1 MSSPMADI
9 NMVRRKR
16 ICYVT
21 GTRADYGLMA
31 STLKEIMAHPALS
44 LSILATGMHLSPKY
58 GLTVRE
64 IEADGFHLCGRVET
78 PVDQPSG
85 AAMVRGIGIMLQ
97 AFVDILSAQAPDAVL
112 LLGDRGEM
120 LAGALAALHL
130 NIPVIHVH
138 GGERS
143 GTVDEPVRHAISKLS
158 HWHCVATEQSR
169 ERLLRMGEAPQQV
182 VVTGAPGLDGLTA
195 LAVRDRVTLCE
206 DVGFDATRALAL
218 MVFHPVVQ
226 EAPQA
231 GGQAAAIL
239 DALVD
244 AGTQV
249 LALMPN
255 ADAGGDA
262 VRATLA
268 HYAERNPE
276 VRVLTHLPR
285 PDFVSWMAAAD
296 FMVGNSSS
304 GIIEAASFG
313 TPVINVGLRQH
324 LRERN
329 ANVCDVVAE
338 PQALALAVRE
348 ALARGRLAPANVY
361 GDGHAGARIVALL
374 VALRATPEILL
385 KTNAY

>member
-1 MSSPMADI
+1 MSP
-9 NMVRRKR
+9 RKK
-16 ICYVT
+16 ICYIS
-21 GTRADYGLMA
+21 GTRADYGLMV
-31 STLKEIMAHPALS
+31 STLKEIAAHPALS
-44 LSILATGMHLSPKY
+44 LSVLVTGMHLSPKY

-64 IEADGFHLCGRVET
+64 IEADGFTLCGRVET
-78 PVDQPSG
+78 PVDQASG
-85 AAMVRGIGIMLQ
+85 AAMARGIGIMLQ
-97 AFVDILSAQAPDAVL
+97 AFVDILAAQAPDAVL

-120 LAGALAALHL
+120 LAGALAAIHL
-130 NIPVIHVH
+130 NIPVVHVH

-158 HWHCVATEQSR
+158 HWHCTATEESR
-169 ERLLRMGEAPQQV
+169 TRLLRMGEAPQQV

-195 LAVRDRVTLCE
+195 LTRRDRGTLCE
-206 DVGFDATRALAL
+206 GVGFDAARALAL
-218 MVFHPVVQ
+218 MVFHPVLQ

-231 GGQAAAIL
+231 DAQAAAIL
-239 DALVD
+239 DALLG
-244 AGTQV
+244 AGAQV

-262 VRATLA
+262 VRATLTA
-268 HYAERNPE
+268 YAERHPR

-296 FMVGNSSS
+296 LMVGNSSS

-313 TPVINVGLRQH
+313 TPVINVGLRQN

-329 ANVCDVVAE
+329 ANVCDVAAE
-338 PQALALAVRE
+338 PQALAQAVRD
-348 ALARGRLAPANVY
+348 ALARGKLAPANVY

-374 VALRATPEILL
+374 AALRVTPEILL